1 MQRPRMGQQVPL
13 TPRTLRREASR
24 RKKTPDPTQRRLD
37 TYFSPQA
44 RATSTPQS
52 GAGGAEAAESPAEAQ
67 GRVLR
72 PRRRPPPEA
81 VESPGMET
89 ADEDSFVSVGS
100 EEDSELADP
109 SYDPKKNMQ
118 IAEKIKQM
126 RQEHEKRSRPTYV
139 PPYRDSESEEED
151 AEVAAAT
158 KRARYK

>member
-1 MQRPRMGQQVPL
+1 M
-13 TPRTLRREASR
+13 
-24 RKKTPDPTQRRLD
+24 
-37 TYFSPQA
+37 
-44 RATSTPQS
+44 
-52 GAGGAEAAESPAEAQ
+52 
-67 GRVLR
+67 R